1 MTSRP
6 PHSSDEVDLQSFV
19 DYLFLGKRSDPERL
33 SSLGALMTQQ
43 DQRFDQLKQKYQSV
57 LDRIQQTGVR
67 LAHLHVQDNK
77 LFMQGD
83 APSEEIKN
91 RVWDEI
97 KRVDPTYSDLTCDLK
112 VNSALAPSAPAAGGS
127 GGNTSGNGTK
137 TYTVKAGDSLSKISK
152 QFYGDPNEYMKIFEA
167 NRDQLR
173 DPNVIQPGQ
182 ELKIPGR

>member
-1 MTSRP
+1 
-6 PHSSDEVDLQSFV
+6 
-19 DYLFLGKRSDPERL
+19 
-33 SSLGALMTQQ
+33 MTQQ
-43 DQRFDQLKQKYQSV
+43 DQRFDELKQKYQSV
-57 LDRIQQTGVR
+57 LTRIQQTGVR

-91 RVWDEI
+91 RIWDEI
-97 KRVDPTYSDLTCDLK
+97 KRVDPTYSDLMCDLK
-112 VNSALAPSAPAAGGS
+112 VNPALATPAPADGGS
-127 GGNTSGNGTK
+127 PANASGNGAK

-152 QFYGDPNEYMKIFEA
+152 EFYGNPNEYMKIFEA

-182 ELKIPGR
+182 ELKIPGK